1 MSKLE
6 EALEKANKIRE
17 SQVNTVREKPT
28 EINESALTKVNSE
41 YIVTHDTA
49 DSIIAEEYKKL
60 KSMLIRETKADFLNT
75 IMITSA
81 VESEGK
87 SLTAVNLAISLA
99 QEIDHTILLV
109 DADLRKPMIHEYL
122 GVEYKYGLS
131 DYLSQDIDISDILV
145 KTGIGKLVV
154 LPAGH
159 QVANPV
165 ELLASGKMMTL
176 MRELKH
182 RYMDRYIIIDTPPVL
197 PFADTNTIGSYVDG
211 VLFIVQE
218 GKAQQS
224 AIEEAI
230 EMIKDFKILGVVY
243 NNVSRTQLDGHYSGY
258 YRYGYN
264 HGKKEKQ

>member
-17 SQVNTVREKPT
+17 SQVNTVREKPS
-28 EINESALTKVNSE
+28 EINDSALTKIKSE

-49 DSIIAEEYKKL
+49 DSLIAEEYKKL

-99 QEIDHTILLV
+99 QEIDHSILLV
-109 DADLRKPMIHEYL
+109 DADFRKPMIHEYL

-145 KTGIGKLVV
+145 KTGIGNLVV

-159 QVANPV
+159 HVANPV

-197 PFADTNTIGSYVDG
+197 PFADTITIGSYVD
-211 VLFIVQE
+211 VIIFIVQE

-224 AIEEAI
+224 TIEEAI

-243 NNVSRTQLDGHYSGY
+243 NNVSSTQLDGHYSGY

-264 HGKKEKQ
+264 YRKKEKG

>member
-17 SQVNTVREKPT
+17 SQVNTVREKPG
-28 EINESALTKVNSE
+28 EINESAFTKINSE

-49 DSIIAEEYKKL
+49 DSLIAEEYKKL
-60 KSMLIRETKADFLNT
+60 KSMLIRETKTDFLNT
-75 IMITSA
+75 IMITSS

-87 SLTAVNLAISLA
+87 SITAVNLAISLA
-99 QEIDHTILLV
+99 QEIDHSILLV

-145 KTGIGKLVV
+145 KTGIGNLVV

-159 QVANPV
+159 HVANPV

-197 PFADTNTIGSYVDG
+197 PFADTITIGSYVDG
-211 VLFIVQE
+211 IIFIVQE

-224 AIEEAI
+224 TIEEAI
-230 EMIKDFKILGVVY
+230 EMIKNFKILGVVY
-243 NNVSRTQLDGHYSGY
+243 NNVSSTQLDGHYSGY

-264 HGKKEKQ
+264 YRKKEKG